1 MARRSLL
8 ALGLLSTLVTCR
20 DGSGPQLYYARVA
33 VAPIFPSTAGLASFG
48 LSIDRVRF
56 VVARRVGPPDTLADK
71 TVDLPPDARE
81 LDLNL
86 RVPIVSSPE
95 TVLVS
100 IVALA
105 GAVPLFQ
112 GAAPVAVAS
121 GVVPPPT
128 DIPVATYVGPG
139 AGVDSIAISPRTPFV
154 FFGDSQRFQVQAFQA
169 RTPVPQFYVSWRTDD
184 TALAHINGVGSLR
197 APLSRTSVWVIARTP
212 GAIADSVKA
221 IFQPIPTQLVVLG
234 GAGQNGTVG
243 LPLLLPLEVEVRAAD
258 NLPVGGVAVRFRPLS
273 GAASVTDSVSLTDAM
288 GRARTTA
295 TLGTVI
301 GSQIFEARVNGLTGS
316 PATFGVTALAG
327 AAAQLLVAAGD
338 GLLATVN
345 TLLPTAPAVRLR
357 DALGN
362 PVAGV
367 NLTFLPTGGSVTG
380 GNQITDATGLATVGS
395 WTLGTI
401 AGANTLTASGAG
413 LTHVFNANGV
423 AGPPTALLAT
433 AGALQ
438 SAVVGA
444 VVGTA
449 PAVRALDQF
458 GNPVPGAAIMFAV
471 TGGGGRLSG
480 PTQLTNAAGI
490 ATVGGWRLGTVS
502 GANALTATLAGLTA
516 VAFTATG
523 LADAATQIVQL
534 AGSGQAA
541 IVNAILPTAAAVIVR
556 DQFNNPVPGVPV
568 LFAPASGGGS
578 VTGGSAVTDTAGVA
592 RVASWRLGTLVGQN
606 TLTASASGLMGS
618 PVLFTASGT
627 RDIGA
632 QLLRVSIDTQ
642 TALVNQ
648 PVGTPPAVRVVDQYG
663 NPIPGTPVTFALTG
677 ALLGSLTPSNATTDS
692 SGVAR
697 VGSWTLATLA
707 GLNTLDATV
716 PGLTGSPM
724 TFSATGIVTT
734 ATNMALSAG
743 NGQSGV
749 VGTALAS
756 ADSVAVKNAVGL
768 PVQGVPVHWA
778 VGSAGGSL
786 NPATSLTDVNG
797 IASSRHTLGTGRGT
811 QTATA
816 SVGGLA
822 GSPVTFTAAA
832 LAGAATQLVKQSA
845 DPQSGTVATAVTA
858 PVVKVADQFGNGVA
872 GVIVDFATT
881 GGGTLGATRSTSDAA
896 GLASPGSWTL
906 GSLVGTNTAT
916 ATSGTLPAVTFTATS
931 VAGPPARLAFFTEP
945 PPRALAGDTIA
956 PAVQVAIQDQ
966 FGNLALPAKDVVS
979 LRLGATPNPAAKL
992 QGLVDATAVN
1002 GVATFPNLAI
1012 DSAGIGYTVVGSS
1025 GSLTGAGSKPFDI
1038 GGVVKAIPVTRL
1050 GPVAAALNAQTKK
1063 LYVPGTSL
1071 LSVLVNEREA
1081 LPQITGFESPFGVV
1095 ANATTN
1101 KIYVSTLA
1109 GVTVI
1114 DGAVDVARLVIPV
1127 GTGPKGLAVDERT
1140 NFIYVAASD
1149 PLKGPVLVPVD
1160 GSKDIVVTTDVVP
1173 LPAAGMG
1180 VAFNPNDGL
1189 VFVAIPTLQ
1198 EVDVI
1203 NPKPGGAAIVQRI
1216 QGLGKGTYGVAVDTK
1231 ANRLY
1236 VTNRDENTVSVI
1248 DISAPDPRA
1257 FKEIARLSV
1266 GRLPEGVGVDA
1277 GSGVAY
1283 VANSGENTVSL
1294 IDGGKLN
1301 VFATLVVGPSPK
1313 AAVVDPVTG
1322 RVYVPTKTDDLVR
1335 VIQP

>member
-1 MARRSLL
+1 M
-8 ALGLLSTLVTCR
+8 
-20 DGSGPQLYYARVA
+20 YYARVA
-33 VAPIFPSTAGLASFG
+33 IAPIFPSNAGLSAFG

-56 VVARRVGPPDTLADK
+56 VVVRRVAPPDTLADK

-121 GVVPPPT
+121 GVVSQPT

-139 AGVDSIAISPRTPFV
+139 AGVDSIAISPRTPFI
-154 FFGDSQRFQVQAFQA
+154 FFGDSLRFQVQAFQA
-169 RTPVPQFYVSWRTDD
+169 RTPVPQFYVSWRTSD
-184 TALAHINGVGSLR
+184 TALAHINGIGSLR
-197 APLSRTSVWVIARTP
+197 ASPSRSNIWVIARTP

-221 IFQPIPTQLVVLG
+221 IFQPIPTQLAVVG
-234 GAGQNGTVG
+234 GAGQSGTVG
-243 LPLLLPLEVEVRAAD
+243 LPLLLPLEVDVRAAD
-258 NLPVGGVAVRFRPLS
+258 NLPVGGVPVRFRPLS
-273 GAASVTDSVSLTDAM
+273 GTGSVTDSVSVTDAT

-295 TLGTVI
+295 TLGSLI
-301 GSQIFEARVNGLTGS
+301 GLQSFEARVNGLTGN
-316 PATFGVTALAG
+316 PATFSVTALAG
-327 AAAQLLVAAGD
+327 SAAQLLVVAGD

-367 NLTFLPTGGSVTG
+367 SVTFLPTGGSVTG
-380 GNQITDATGLATVGS
+380 GNQISDATGFATVGS

-423 AGPPTALLAT
+423 AGPATALLAT
-433 AGALQ
+433 AGDLQ

-444 VVGTA
+444 VLGTA

-458 GNPVPGAAIMFAV
+458 GNPVPGAAITFAV
-471 TGGGGRLSG
+471 SGGGGRVSG

-490 ATVGGWRLGTVS
+490 ATVGGWTLGTVS
-502 GANALTATLAGLTA
+502 GANALTATLAGVTPA
-516 VAFTATG
+516 TFTATG
-523 LADAATQIVQL
+523 LAGAATQIVRL
-534 AGSGQAA
+534 AGDGQSA
-541 IVNAILPTAAAVIVR
+541 IVNTILPTAAAVIVR
-556 DQFNNPVPGVPV
+556 DQFNNPVSGAPV

-578 VTGGSAVTDTAGVA
+578 VTSGSAGTDTAGMA
-592 RVASWRLGTLVGQN
+592 RVGSWRLGTLVGQN
-606 TLTASASGLMGS
+606 TLTATASGLTGS
-618 PVLFTASGT
+618 PVLFTASGL
-627 RDIGA
+627 RDVAA
-632 QLLRVSIDTQ
+632 QLVRVSIDTQ
-642 TALVNQ
+642 TAIAAQAVS
-648 PVGTPPAVRVVDQYG
+648 TPPAVRVTDQYG
-663 NPIPGTPVTFALTG
+663 NPVPSASVTFIPTG
-677 ALLGSLTPSNATTDS
+677 ALSSVTPSTVSTDS
-692 SGVAR
+692 LGVAR
-697 VGSWTLATLA
+697 VTSWTLAAIA

-716 PGLTGSPM
+716 PGLVGSPM
-724 TFSATGIVTT
+724 TFKATGVVTT
-734 ATNMALSAG
+734 ATDIIKSAG
-743 NGQSGV
+743 DGQSGV
-749 VGTALAS
+749 VGTALAT
-756 ADSVAVKNAVGL
+756 AYSVQVTNLTG
-768 PVQGVPVHWA
+768 PVPNVQVQWA
-778 VGSAGGSL
+778 AAPAGGSM
-786 NPATSLTDVNG
+786 NPPTSVTDVSGTATSL
-797 IASSRHTLGTGRGT
+797 RTLATTAGT

-816 SVGGLA
+816 SVGGLT
-822 GSPVTFTAAA
+822 GSPVTFTATA
-832 LAGAATQLVKQSA
+832 LAGAPAQLVKQSA
-845 DPQSGTVATAVTA
+845 DPQTGTVATAVTA
-858 PVVKVADQFGNGVA
+858 PVVKVADQFGNGVT
-872 GVIVDFATT
+872 GVIVDFAAT
-881 GGGTLGATRSTSDAA
+881 GGGTLGAIKDTSDALGVA
-896 GLASPGSWTL
+896 TAGSWLL
-906 GSLVGTNTAT
+906 GNVVGTNTVTAT
-916 ATSGTLPAVTFTATS
+916 AGALPAKTFTATS
-931 VAGPPARLAFFTEP
+931 VAGPPARLAFLTEP

-966 FGNLALPAKDVVS
+966 YGNLSLPAKDVVS

-992 QGLVDATAVN
+992 QGIVDAAAVN
-1002 GVATFPNLAI
+1002 GVASFANLAI
-1012 DSAGIGYTVVGSS
+1012 DSAGIGYTIVSSS
-1025 GSLTGAGSKPFDI
+1025 GTLTGVESKPFDI
-1038 GGVVKAIPVTRL
+1038 GGVIKAIPVTRL

-1071 LSVLVNEREA
+1071 LSVLVNEREV
-1081 LPQITGFESPFGVV
+1081 LPQLTGFESPFGVV

-1109 GVTVI
+1109 GVTMI
-1114 DGAVDVARLVIPV
+1114 DGAVDIARLVIPV
-1127 GTGPKGLAVDERT
+1127 GTGPKGLAADERT
-1140 NFIYVAASD
+1140 NFIYVAGSD
-1149 PLKGPVLVPVD
+1149 PLKGPALVPVD
-1160 GSKDIVVTTDVVP
+1160 GSKDLVVSTDVVP

-1203 NPKPGGAAIVQRI
+1203 NPKPGAAALVQRI

-1257 FKEIARLSV
+1257 FKEIARLPV
-1266 GRLPEGVGVDA
+1266 GSLPEGVGFDA
-1277 GSGVAY
+1277 GRGVAY
-1283 VANSGENTVSL
+1283 VGNSGQNTVSL